1 MTFNNAI
8 NASLSSMNDSSR
20 RTSIVSG
27 NISNTDTNGYKM
39 IESKGQSIVNAQSGS
54 VGGVMSHTRQLI
66 DSQGDVEKTNIA
78 TDLAIDGNGF
88 VIVTDGFNASGNPKE
103 IYMTRDLSF
112 RKDSTNRLVNAAGY
126 YLLAWGVDANE
137 NLPQTKSLLSSL
149 GAVNTTQ
156 WVSEASATTEI
167 EFGANLRSDESVV
180 GGGVKTLDIMNAGV
194 TGSRYNFALAPTD
207 IIYPNSANNMT
218 QGEGIEVTIGQ
229 ADGTKETRKIIYG
242 GFAETYAFIDSA
254 NDLVAGV
261 SGQLATDNIT
271 LQYGTNSLS
280 VTRGAGATNRAVLEN
295 MAFQINTNTPSTDGL
310 TARVVNLNGS
320 SLLMVS
326 PTNISQSV
334 TFSGNLSFRNKVG
347 LDDAKNIASFSPDS
361 EGITVARFSTT
372 KQLSD
377 ALNNIGITS
386 TVNYSEAVGSTITM
400 QAAAPVAFNNYQPL
414 GKGSDFLSEFGL
426 KAGYLESLYDPY
438 NSTRNMSSGNIQSHF
453 SQNITIFDSMGNQQN
468 LMVAFLK
475 KDINRWA
482 VEVYANDKQAVS
494 IPGRTDGLLM
504 AGDVVF
510 DGKGHF
516 SSIQPSTQYSYTK
529 DVGAITSP
537 LGATAG
543 QTFTVNVGATTH
555 SFTYGPLIASTTSVS
570 GSATG
575 YTGTSGDTLNIT
587 IGSST
592 YNIARG
598 SGATNLAV
606 LENMADQINATTGSD
621 AAIAQIIYDPL
632 LLQYHMNIRAADTT
646 KAVSFAQTGT
656 VGTDI
661 GITSANNIAA
671 NSFESLAELEEQINS
686 TTGPNAI
693 HAEVVTGSVKN
704 TYQLRINPVNSN
716 FYMTFGGT
724 TAAISTPLGT
734 GAVDSIS
741 HALGLQDTS
750 AARMLTGLDQS
761 LTINWSNVIGA
772 NPNTI
777 KFNWGSFGGTDG
789 LGQVSGNYSVKKSDQ
804 NGISTGNLTG
814 IQIDQDGWII
824 ASFSN
829 SMTRKIYKIPLGDFA
844 NPNGLIALPGNVYMI
859 GTDSGPLNLKEAGVD
874 GAGRFVSGALEGS
887 NVDIA
892 SELTK
897 LIFAQRQYQ
906 ASSKVIN
913 VVDKL
918 LEDLV
923 HRTFN

>member
-8 NASLSSMNDSSR
+8 NASLSSMNDASK

-39 IESKGQSIVNAQSGS
+39 IESKGQSIVNSQSGN
-54 VGGVMSHTRQLI
+54 VGGVISHTRQLI

-88 VIVTDGFNASGNPKE
+88 VVVTDSFNANGNPKN

-112 RKDSTNRLVNAAGY
+112 RKDATNRLVNASGY

-137 NLPQTKSLLSSL
+137 NLPQAKSLLSSL
-149 GAVNTTQ
+149 GDVNTTQ
-156 WVSEASATTEI
+156 WVSEAAATTEI
-167 EFGANLRSDESVV
+167 VFGANLRSNESVV
-180 GGGVKTLDIMNAGV
+180 AGGVKTIDIMNSGI

-207 IIYPNSANNMT
+207 ILYPNAANNLT
-218 QGEGIEVTIGQ
+218 QGEGLEITIGQ
-229 ADGTKETRKIIYG
+229 SDGTKETKKIIYG
-242 GFAETYAFIDSA
+242 GFAETYAFTDSA
-254 NDLVAGV
+254 NDIVAGV

-280 VTRGAGATNRAVLEN
+280 VTRGAGTTNRAVLEN
-295 MAFQINTNTPSTDGL
+295 IAFQINTNTASTDGL

-320 SLLMVS
+320 SLLMIS

-334 TFSGNLSFRNKVG
+334 TFSGNLSFRNKIG
-347 LDDAKNIASFSPDS
+347 LDDSKNIASFSPDS
-361 EGITVARFSTT
+361 EGVTVARFATT

-386 TVNYSEAVGSTITM
+386 TLNYSESVGATITI
-400 QAAAPVAFNNYQPL
+400 QAMSPVAFNNYQPL

-426 KAGYLESLYDPY
+426 KAGYLQSLYDPY
-438 NSTRNMSSGNIQSHF
+438 NATMNMSSGNIQSHF

-475 KDINRWA
+475 KDVNRWA
-482 VEVYANDKQAVS
+482 IEVYANDKQSVN

-504 AGDVVF
+504 AGEVVF

-516 SSIQPSTQYSYTK
+516 SSIQPCTQYAYTENM
-529 DVGAITSP
+529 GSMSGP

-543 QTFTVNVGATTH
+543 QTLTVNVGVTAHT
-555 SFTYGPLIASTTSVS
+555 FTYGSMIATTSNVS
-570 GSATG
+570 GAGTG
-575 YTGTSGDTLNIT
+575 YTGTATDTLDIT
-587 IGSST
+587 VGSTT

-598 SGATNLAV
+598 NGANNLVV
-606 LENMADQINATTGSD
+606 LQNIADQINATSGSD

-632 LLQYHMNIRAADTT
+632 LLQYHMNIRAADKT
-646 KAVSFAQTGT
+646 KSVSFGQTGT
-656 VGTDI
+656 VGTNL
-661 GITSANNIAA
+661 GITSANNIAE
-671 NSFESLAELEEQINS
+671 NSFESLAELAAQINE

-693 HAEVVTGSVKN
+693 HAEVVPGSTKN

-716 FYMTFGGT
+716 FYVTFGGT
-724 TAAISTPLGT
+724 TSTIAAPLGT
-734 GAVDSIS
+734 GSVDSIAN
-741 HALGLQDTS
+741 ALGLQDTS
-750 AARMLTGLDQS
+750 EARMLTGIDQA
-761 LTINWSNVIGA
+761 LNINWSNVIGA
-772 NPNTI
+772 NPSNI
-777 KFNWGSFGGTDG
+777 KFDWGSFGGTDG

-824 ASFSN
+824 AAFSN

-844 NPNGLIALPGNVYMI
+844 NPNGLVALPGNVYMI
-859 GTDSGPLNLKEAGVD
+859 GINSGPMNLKEAGMD

-892 SELTK
+892 GELTK

-913 VVDKL
+913 IVDKL